1 MMGLQCMSKDPPHV
15 LEAVQWYSLAAQG
28 DEPHPDALYNLGM
41 IYYEGTAAGGFLRKA
56 TLV

>member
-41 IYYEGTAAGGFLRKA
+41 IL
-56 TLV
+56 L